1 MIKKCSRERRNY
13 DCAGNGA
20 IVVSAFRRNR
30 GRGVDN
36 VIFSQEDIDLIRL
49 LRWCRYLAPQ
59 DLQGVFQDTAISNLE
74 YLHLLRRHKASGT
87 LVLTTDGNLFL
98 DTLFDRLPSCL
109 PPSYKAADIAR
120 RLRLSRIMLTGYR
133 ASLAVFTTAI
143 DALTVSPSM
152 FLPSNARGRGTNP
165 WGSTRIAAIIRL
177 GDWLC
182 GAHYICPEIGK
193 LCLNDELIA
202 FSNNTASITAAR
214 RALIFAGT
222 SYEDIL
228 AELERS
234 TVSDS
239 LRLVH
244 YGEAYHTLQLPVFL
258 LPCSKTGATQ
268 LQIMSIPNYR
278 KRLTQLAL
286 KSQYQPPPVDVP
298 VWDAIFNG
306 QPLVMA
312 ADMDLRRID
321 AAIEEAQARGY
332 PQVAIVALEEQADA
346 LLYVRYRDL
355 GKARLFVLTD
365 ETLTELFNGAFPS
378 RSLSQTPY
386 FTQKGDPLNA
396 PLIQTPR
403 KDGRLPGK

>member
-1 MIKKCSRERRNY
+1 M
-13 DCAGNGA
+13 
-20 IVVSAFRRNR
+20 
-30 GRGVDN
+30 
-36 VIFSQEDIDLIRL
+36 IFSQEDIDLIRL
-49 LRWCRYLAPQ
+49 LRWCRYLAPP
-59 DLQGVFQDTAISNLE
+59 DLQGVFQDMAISNLE

-98 DTLFDRLPSCL
+98 DGLFERLPPCL
-109 PPSYKAADIAR
+109 LPSYKAADIMRRR
-120 RLRLSRIMLTGYR
+120 RLSQIMLTGYQ
-133 ASLAVFTTAI
+133 AGLTVFTTEL
-143 DALTVSPSM
+143 DTLTVSPSM

-182 GAHYICPEIGK
+182 GVHYICPEIGK

-202 FSNNTASITAAR
+202 FSNNTASIAAAR

-222 SYEDIL
+222 SYVNIL

-234 TVSDS
+234 TFSDS

-244 YGEAYHTLQLPVFL
+244 YGEAYRTLHLPVFL
-258 LPCSKTGATQ
+258 LPCNKTGATR

-286 KSQYQPPPVDVP
+286 KSQYQPPPADIP
-298 VWDAIFNG
+298 SWDATFHG

-321 AAIEEAQARGY
+321 AAIEEAQTRGH

-346 LLYVRYRDL
+346 LLYARYRDS
-355 GKARLFVLTD
+355 GKARLFVLTN
-365 ETLTELFNGAFPS
+365 ETLSELFGEAFHS
-378 RSLSQTPY
+378 HSLSQTPY
-386 FTQKGDPLNA
+386 FTQKGETLNA